1 MCWDLT
7 NKEAFDTIAYM
18 LAVKNMN
25 EMERRALI
33 RALQVL
39 LENRDKEYNIVESL
53 QEVLNGTDL

>member
-18 LAVKNMN
+18 LANKSMP
-25 EMERRALI
+25 EMEYRALI

-39 LENRDKEYNIVESL
+39 LENRETEFEVVESL
-53 QEVLNGTDL
+53 EEVIDGADL

>member
-18 LAVKNMN
+18 LANKSMP
-25 EMERRALI
+25 EMEYRALI

-39 LENRDKEYNIVESL
+39 LENRETEYSCIIDLEAL
-53 QEVLNGTDL
+53 KDGTDL